1 MGLTYLPNN
10 VLEKMSISDRK
21 EYSLHIGISNAGKT
35 RSEIERELAF
45 KAERDLQS
53 EIRQY
58 LELREIVFI
67 NPAMFRKSQLPAGWP
82 DFSFAFCEIPI
93 LWETKSLQG
102 KLRDSQASIVA
113 KLVRNGWRFRL
124 IRSVEEGR
132 NHLRDIELERRG
144 V

>member
-1 MGLTYLPNN
+1 MGLTYLPSN
-10 VLEKMSISDRK
+10 VLEKMSMSDRK
-21 EYSLHIGISNAGKT
+21 EYALHVGIPNAGKT
-35 RSEIERELAF
+35 RSDIERELAL

-58 LELREIVFI
+58 LELREIIFI
-67 NPAMFRKSQLPAGWP
+67 NPAIFRKSQLPVGWP
-82 DFSFAFCEIPI
+82 DFSFAFCGIPI

-102 KLRDSQASIVA
+102 KLRENQASIVA

-124 IRSVEEGR
+124 IRSVEAAR